1 VLDTP
6 PTCPNTFCAPG
17 HCDVTAD
24 SCVLDTPPTCPNT
37 FCAPGHCDTGEDSC
51 VLDTPPDCTDPDND
65 KCTPGSCSEAAG
77 ACVNGDRI
85 VCDNDTCQVC
95 DATSGECVDREN
107 PPAECNPALGCR
119 LTGGGIICDPD
130 DPDSTCTT
138 DPTTGAEIEKATFGG
153 QVGAPYVI
161 GGCNLDDFDCI
172 QGQWTHMR
180 HSRKGTFHASDYNSF
195 VCRCT
200 DADGNDVLPVG
211 QLCNPC
217 QGPECHDPE
226 YPGPEPRPAPANVAC
241 FSGKGLWRA
250 TNGRREVP
258 VAFRVEI
265 EDRGE
270 PGAGSNANLEDVY
283 RIRIWIPQVPQNQQD
298 AEATR
303 LAVEACCTNSVTDVV
318 DSIGLPN
325 VNDGGNL
332 THGNLQIHPQT
343 GNPNNNNTCP
353 LP

>member
-1 VLDTP
+1 
-6 PTCPNTFCAPG
+6 
-17 HCDVTAD
+17 
-24 SCVLDTPPTCPNT
+24 
-37 FCAPGHCDTGEDSC
+37 
-51 VLDTPPDCTDPDND
+51 
-65 KCTPGSCSEAAG
+65 
-77 ACVNGDRI
+77 
-85 VCDNDTCQVC
+85 
-95 DATSGECVDREN
+95 
-107 PPAECNPALGCR
+107 
-119 LTGGGIICDPD
+119 LTGGGIICDPN
-130 DPDSTCTT
+130 DPDSTCLT
-138 DPTTGAEIEKATFGG
+138 DPASPAEIEKATFGG

-180 HSRKGTFHASDYNSF
+180 HSRKGTFHASEYNSM

-217 QGPECHDPE
+217 QGPDCHDPT

-241 FSGKGLWRA
+241 FSGKGLWKP
-250 TNGRREVP
+250 TNGRREIP
-258 VAFRVEI
+258 VAFRVEV

-270 PGAGSNANLEDVY
+270 PGAGQNANLEDVY
-283 RIRIWIPQVPQNQQD
+283 RIRIWIPTVPQSQQD

-303 LAVEACCTNSVTDVV
+303 LAVAACCTNAIADVV
-318 DSIGLPN
+318 TAIGVPS

-353 LP
+353 LPE